1 MFRNYL
7 VTALRNIARHKLYS
21 FINIAGL
28 AVGLACAIFIMLFV
42 RDELSYDTWLPDT
55 QHIYRVEKIA
65 RPLGRDQLN
74 LAIAPFMLPTTMRDS
89 LPEVTAMTRIFYA
102 PMSMF
107 AGDRQFRENV
117 ASVAPNFFTVIR
129 FPLAK
134 GDPATVFRNP
144 ESAVVSESAAL
155 KYFGTTDAI
164 GKTIKTTANCD
175 VSDKACLG
183 RLIPLKVTGVM
194 RDIPHNSQLDGDV
207 FVPSTSITD
216 RLFQQTRQSWYGNCC
231 YSYVVLAPGVAPQA
245 VVAKMAPILDR
256 IVPSE
261 PGDSRKGS
269 QRYAI
274 HLTPFTDVHL
284 TAGRW
289 SSSETPAG
297 SWPAL
302 YGMGAIGFLILLIAC
317 FNFMN
322 LSTARALLRA
332 REIGLR
338 KTHGARRG
346 QLVAQF
352 LGEAVLMALLSL
364 ILALALVEILLP
376 SFDRLLQHPVGLHYA
391 GDWPF
396 LLMIVGVAVLAGL
409 GSGLYPAL
417 VLSGFR
423 PVTAMRAATGGLAGS
438 GRLRTT
444 LVVLQFA
451 VSIGLGA
458 AAIVMFAQISFA
470 QRIDLGFRKDN
481 ILVIVGNGLLTV
493 GGQES
498 FVQRLR
504 SDPDIQDVAMI
515 DWPPLN
521 RSMALLTGIHLSG
534 KSQDVALYRRVIDPH
549 AAQFLGI
556 KLLAGRY
563 LSDRRAQDRIDIRTV
578 LEVSGNEG
586 HNVLI
591 NAAAASGL
599 GLTPHQAVGQTI
611 VLNTLHLHI
620 VGVLADVEFNG
631 ARERAEP
638 SLYIYGPDQPAYA
651 LVRVRP
657 EAMSRALTFIDR
669 EWHVFAPTKAVW
681 RYFLDEN
688 FARLYRSDERRGAML
703 GIFVC
708 IAVLISAL
716 GLFGLAAF
724 TASRR
729 TREIGIRK
737 VFGARTRDLTLLLL
751 WQFTIPVL
759 LANLIAWPIAWYY
772 LHHWLQGF
780 AYRISLSPLYFLT
793 AGAVALAIAW
803 ATIFVHAWRV
813 ARANPV
819 HALRTE

>member
-1 MFRNYL
+1 
-7 VTALRNIARHKLYS
+7 
-21 FINIAGL
+21 
-28 AVGLACAIFIMLFV
+28 
-42 RDELSYDTWLPDT
+42 
-55 QHIYRVEKIA
+55 
-65 RPLGRDQLN
+65 
-74 LAIAPFMLPTTMRDS
+74 
-89 LPEVTAMTRIFYA
+89 
-102 PMSMF
+102 
-107 AGDRQFRENV
+107 
-117 ASVAPNFFTVIR
+117 
-129 FPLAK
+129 
-134 GDPATVFRNP
+134 
-144 ESAVVSESAAL
+144 
-155 KYFGTTDAI
+155 
-164 GKTIKTTANCD
+164 
-175 VSDKACLG
+175 
-183 RLIPLKVTGVM
+183 
-194 RDIPHNSQLDGDV
+194 
-207 FVPSTSITD
+207 
-216 RLFQQTRQSWYGNCC
+216 
-231 YSYVVLAPGVAPQA
+231 
-245 VVAKMAPILDR
+245 
-256 IVPSE
+256 
-261 PGDSRKGS
+261 
-269 QRYAI
+269 
-274 HLTPFTDVHL
+274 
-284 TAGRW
+284 
-289 SSSETPAG
+289 
-297 SWPAL
+297 
-302 YGMGAIGFLILLIAC
+302 
-317 FNFMN
+317 
-322 LSTARALLRA
+322 
-332 REIGLR
+332 
-338 KTHGARRG
+338 
-346 QLVAQF
+346 
-352 LGEAVLMALLSL
+352 
-364 ILALALVEILLP
+364 
-376 SFDRLLQHPVGLHYA
+376 
-391 GDWPF
+391 
-396 LLMIVGVAVLAGL
+396 
-409 GSGLYPAL
+409 
-417 VLSGFR
+417 
-423 PVTAMRAATGGLAGS
+423 
-438 GRLRTT
+438 
-444 LVVLQFA
+444 
-451 VSIGLGA
+451 
-458 AAIVMFAQISFA
+458 
-470 QRIDLGFRKDN
+470 
-481 ILVIVGNGLLTV
+481 
-493 GGQES
+493 
-498 FVQRLR
+498 
-504 SDPDIQDVAMI
+504 MI

>member
-231 YSYVVLAPGVAPQA
+231 YSYVVLAPGVTPQA

-364 ILALALVEILLP
+364 ILAAIL
-376 SFDRLLQHPVGLHYA
+376 
-391 GDWPF
+391 
-396 LLMIVGVAVLAGL
+396 
-409 GSGLYPAL
+409 
-417 VLSGFR
+417 R
-423 PVTAMRAATGGLAGS
+423 PL
-438 GRLRTT
+438 
-444 LVVLQFA
+444 
-451 VSIGLGA
+451 
-458 AAIVMFAQISFA
+458 
-470 QRIDLGFRKDN
+470 
-481 ILVIVGNGLLTV
+481 
-493 GGQES
+493 
-498 FVQRLR
+498 
-504 SDPDIQDVAMI
+504 
-515 DWPPLN
+515 
-521 RSMALLTGIHLSG
+521 
-534 KSQDVALYRRVIDPH
+534 
-549 AAQFLGI
+549 
-556 KLLAGRY
+556 
-563 LSDRRAQDRIDIRTV
+563 
-578 LEVSGNEG
+578 
-586 HNVLI
+586 
-591 NAAAASGL
+591 AAASGRTALCRRLAFFADDRRRCRPSRL
-599 GLTPHQAVGQTI
+599 GKRTLPCPRFVGLSSRDSHARGHRWAGRFGPAADHPGRPAVRRI
-611 VLNTLHLHI
+611 H
-620 VGVLADVEFNG
+620 
-631 ARERAEP
+631 RAGR
-638 SLYIYGPDQPAYA
+638 SRHRHVRPDQFCAKDRSGFSQGQYSGHCRKRSSDGWRTGKLRPAPA
-651 LVRVRP
+651 VR
-657 EAMSRALTFIDR
+657 SRYPGCGD
-669 EWHVFAPTKAVW
+669 
-681 RYFLDEN
+681 D
-688 FARLYRSDERRGAML
+688 
-703 GIFVC
+703 
-708 IAVLISAL
+708 
-716 GLFGLAAF
+716 
-724 TASRR
+724 
-729 TREIGIRK
+729 
-737 VFGARTRDLTLLLL
+737 
-751 WQFTIPVL
+751 
-759 LANLIAWPIAWYY
+759 
-772 LHHWLQGF
+772 
-780 AYRISLSPLYFLT
+780 
-793 AGAVALAIAW
+793 
-803 ATIFVHAWRV
+803 
-813 ARANPV
+813 
-819 HALRTE
+819 